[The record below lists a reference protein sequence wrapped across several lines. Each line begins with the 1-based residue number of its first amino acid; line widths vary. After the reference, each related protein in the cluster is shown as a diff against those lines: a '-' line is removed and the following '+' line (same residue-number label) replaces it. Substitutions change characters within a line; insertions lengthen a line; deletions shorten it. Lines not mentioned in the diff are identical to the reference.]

1 MKYFWTIATVL
12 ALASTLVWAQATAI
26 WNFSFIEVTSRKYV
40 TRLSNREHLGGL
52 ADAAK
57 ELLQKQQQDNPVLV
71 AAAKVV
77 IDVHD
82 NLLLCIPCL
91 FGGCVEFF
99 RSTGC
104 SILRGFIEV
113 QKLNFNQLY
122 CPMINR

>member
-12 ALASTLVWAQATAI
+12 ALVSTLVWAHVSRIFLMPAI

-40 TRLSNREHLGGL
+40 TRLSNREHLGGP

-57 ELLQKQQQDNPVLV
+57 ELLQRQQQDNPLLV

-82 NLLLCIPCL
+82 NLLLLYTL
-91 FGGCVEFF
+91 FVW
-99 RSTGC
+99 RV
-104 SILRGFIEV
+104 R
-113 QKLNFNQLY
+113 
-122 CPMINR
+122 

>member
-1 MKYFWTIATVL
+1 MKYGWTMTMVL
-12 ALASTLVWAQATAI
+12 ALVGTLVWAQATAI

-82 NLLLCIPCL
+82 NLLPVYLADSFLTSPSQFLLSHSFHALQLL
-91 FGGCVEFF
+91 FNIV
-99 RSTGC
+99 S
-104 SILRGFIEV
+104 
-113 QKLNFNQLY
+113 
-122 CPMINR
+122 